1 MRHILR
7 FIFRLS
13 VAVGVLLGGA
23 GTIAGVYFYR
33 SVTRDLPDFRTIEQ
47 YRPPA
52 VTSVYSSDGTLIAEF
67 FRERRY
73 PVSLKEIPLIVRQA
87 FLASE
92 DAQFYSHPGVDV
104 VSIVRA
110 AIINFQSGK
119 SKQGASTITQQVV
132 KNLLLSPEKRLRR
145 KIKEAILSYR
155 LEKRLSKDDILE
167 IYLNQIF
174 FGNGAYGI
182 KAAAKTYFH
191 KEQLSELTIG
201 EAALLAGLPKAP
213 SHYSPHTQ
221 PRRARDRRQYVLGQM
236 LKNRFISRDQ
246 FLEASREEI
255 KAFPLSQRNVFAA
268 PHFITDLRVRMQQGW
283 PLIDIDSAGIKIF
296 TSVDLKATKIA
307 ERELK
312 AGLRVV
318 DKRRGW
324 RGPID
329 SIKGKLPTHRDSFIR
344 RYTGR
349 LYHSGDLDNSEPHVA
364 LVTGVSRDKISIDLG
379 NEQGVLDMEGSR
391 WGIRRLGAGE
401 RRFSAPLNEG
411 LKAGDIIE
419 VTVDKGKFIL
429 AQTPKIQGS
438 SVILDPFTGRIVAMI
453 GGYDYGASQFNRTTQ
468 SLRQP
473 GSAFKPIVYLAAID
487 GFGYS
492 PSSIVHDSP
501 RSFRVGDTW
510 WTPHNFD
517 GKYKGA
523 ISLQM
528 ALELSRNLVSADIV
542 SKIGLSSVIRY
553 AKRLGLSTPLGR
565 NPSLSLGSSE
575 VLPIELARAY
585 GVLVARGVLSD
596 TRLVDKLVDRDGT
609 VIFNAD
615 SQPNLPYKQVVDPKS
630 AFILAHMMKGVVDR
644 GTARVVSTLGY
655 PVGGKT
661 GTTNNYM
668 DTWFVGF
675 TPRWVC
681 GVWVGFD
688 EKKKIGEKE
697 TGGAISAPIFLNTMK
712 SFLEES
718 ERDDRE
724 GLQRALEEEAQL
736 FDIGVVPVKSAE
748 PLDFEPPAGVEPRW
762 ISRESGQRMKDGTP
776 GAVKEYFVMES
787 TRPVG
792 ESGGEQSAAPI
803 DEYFESG
810 QL

>member
-1 MRHILR
+1 MRGLAR
-7 FIFRLS
+7 FIFRLFLGI
-13 VAVGVLLGGA
+13 GVLLGGVA
-23 GTIAGVYFYR
+23 TIAGVYFYR

-52 VTSVYSSDGTLIAEF
+52 VTSVYAADGTLIAEF

-73 PVSLKEIPLIVRQA
+73 PVTLKEIPLVVRQA

-92 DAQFYSHPGVDV
+92 DAQFYSHPGVDLI
-104 VSIVRA
+104 SIARA
-110 AIINFQSGK
+110 AVINFQSGK

-132 KNLLLSPEKRLRR
+132 KNLLLSSKKNIKR

-174 FGNGAYGI
+174 FGKFAYGI

-191 KEQLSELTIG
+191 KDDLSTLTIA

-213 SHYSPHTQ
+213 SKYSPNRQ
-221 PRRARDRRQYVLGQM
+221 PELARKRRQYVLGQM
-236 LKNRFISRDQ
+236 LKNGFITPSQ
-246 FLEASREEI
+246 YEEASREEVR
-255 KAFPLSQRNVFAA
+255 AYPVSLRNVFAA
-268 PHFITDLRVRMQQGW
+268 PHFITELRVRLQQGW
-283 PLIDIDSAGIKIF
+283 PLIDIDSAGVKVY
-296 TSVDLKATKIA
+296 TTVDLRATKIA
-307 ERELK
+307 ERELR

-318 DKRRGW
+318 DRRRGW

-329 SIKGKLPTHRDSFIR
+329 SIRAGASESRGQFLSKYST
-344 RYTGR
+344 R
-349 LYHSGDLDNSEPHVA
+349 LYQPDAPDSAEPHVA
-364 LVTGVSRDKISIDLG
+364 LVTSVSPHRIEVDLG
-379 NEQGVLDMEGSR
+379 EKRAALDSIGSR
-391 WGIRRLGAGE
+391 WATQRMGPGDHRYSRPIH
-401 RRFSAPLNEG
+401 EG
-411 LKAGDIIE
+411 LKPGDVVE
-419 VTVDKGKFIL
+419 VQVDGDKL
-429 AQTPKIQGS
+429 VLSQTPKIQGS
-438 SVILDPFTGRIVAMI
+438 TVILDPFTGRVVAMI
-453 GGYDYGASQFNRTTQ
+453 GGYDYAASQFNRTTQ

-487 GFGYS
+487 GAGYS

-517 GKYKGA
+517 EKYKGA

-542 SKIGLSSVIRY
+542 SKIGLTTVIRY
-553 AKRLGLSTPLGR
+553 AKKLGLTTPLGR

-575 VLPIELARAY
+575 VFPIELARAY
-585 GVLVARGVLSD
+585 GVLVARGVLAD
-596 TRLVDKLVDRDGT
+596 TRLVDKLVDRDGS
-609 VIFNAD
+609 VIFDAD
-615 SQPNLPYKQVVDPKS
+615 SQVNSPYRQTVDQKS

-661 GTTNNYM
+661 GTTNNFM

-688 EKKKIGEKE
+688 EKIKIGDKQ
-697 TGGAISAPIFLNTMK
+697 TGGVVSAPIFLKTMK
-712 SFLEES
+712 AFLDDNQRS
-718 ERDDRE
+718 ERE
-724 GLQRALEEEAQL
+724 GLQQRINKEAETL
-736 FDIGVVPVKSAE
+736 GVGAVPVPE
-748 PLDFEPPAGVEPRW
+748 VQPLDFEPPPGVEPRW
-762 ISRESGQRMKDGTP
+762 ISRESGRVLKEGTP
-776 GAVKEYFVMES
+776 GAVKEYFVAS
-787 TRPVG
+787 G
-792 ESGGEQSAAPI
+792 EGDEGEIGEEDPQRSVQ
-803 DEYFESG
+803 EYFESSD
-810 QL
+810 L

>member
-1 MRHILR
+1 MRGPAR
-7 FIFRLS
+7 FIFRLFVAIS
-13 VAVGVLLGGA
+13 VLVGGA
-23 GTIAGVYFYR
+23 GTVAGVYFYR
-33 SVTRDLPDFRTIEQ
+33 SVTRDLPDFRSVEQ
-47 YRPPA
+47 YRPAA
-52 VTSVYSSDGTLIAEF
+52 VTSVYAADGTLIAEF

-73 PVSLKEIPLIVRQA
+73 PVSLKDIPLVVRHA

-92 DAQFYSHPGVDV
+92 DAQFYSHPGVDL
-104 VSIVRA
+104 VSIARA
-110 AIINFQSGK
+110 ALINFQSGK

-132 KNLLLSPEKRLRR
+132 KNLLLSSKKNIKR
-145 KIKEAILSYR
+145 KVKEAILSYR

-174 FGNGAYGI
+174 FGKGAYGI

-191 KEQLSELTIG
+191 KDDLSTLTVG

-213 SHYSPHTQ
+213 SKYSPNRQ
-221 PRRARDRRQYVLGQM
+221 PELARKRRQYVLGQM
-236 LKNRFISRDQ
+236 LKNGFITPAQ
-246 FLEASREEI
+246 YEEASREEVR
-255 KAFPLSQRNVFAA
+255 AFPVSHRNVFAA
-268 PHFITDLRVRMQQGW
+268 PHFITDLRVRLQQGW
-283 PLIDIDSAGIKIF
+283 PLIDIDSAGIKVY
-296 TSVDLKATKIA
+296 TTVDLRATRIA
-307 ERELK
+307 ERELR

-318 DKRRGW
+318 DQRRGW

-329 SIKGKLPTHRDSFIR
+329 SIRGSSADNREQFLK
-344 RYTGR
+344 RYSNR
-349 LYHSGDLDNSEPHVA
+349 LYRAEASDSNEPHVA
-364 LVTGVSRDKISIDLG
+364 LVTNVSPQRIEVDL
-379 NEQGVLDMEGSR
+379 
-391 WGIRRLGAGE
+391 GE
-401 RRFSAPLNEG
+401 RRGSLDLDLARWGTRRVAAGDRHFSRPIHEG
-411 LKAGDIIE
+411 LKPGDVIE
-419 VTVDKGKFIL
+419 VIVDGDKFAL
-429 AQTPKIQGS
+429 SQTPKIQGS
-438 SVILDPFTGRIVAMI
+438 SVILDPFTGRVVAMI

-487 GFGYS
+487 GFGYT

-517 GKYKGA
+517 EKYKGA

-542 SKIGLSSVIRY
+542 SKIGLTSVIRY
-553 AKRLGLSTPLGR
+553 AKKLGLTTPLGR

-575 VLPIELARAY
+575 VFPIELARAY
-585 GVLVARGVLSD
+585 GVLVARGVLAD
-596 TRLVDKLVDRDGT
+596 TRLVDKLVDRDGS

-615 SQPNLPYKQVVDPKS
+615 AQVNAPYKQAVDSKS

-644 GTARVVSTLGY
+644 GTARVVSSLGY

-661 GTTNNYM
+661 GTTNNFM

-688 EKKKIGEKE
+688 EKIKIGDKQ
-697 TGGAISAPIFLNTMK
+697 TGGVVSAPIFLKTMK
-712 SFLEES
+712 AFLQDQEQRE
-718 ERDDRE
+718 RE
-724 GLQRALEEEAQL
+724 GLVQRITEEAEAL
-736 FDIGVVPVKSAE
+736 SIGVVPVPAVQ

-762 ISRESGQRMKDGTP
+762 IFRENGRLTKEGTP
-776 GAVKEYFVMES
+776 GAVKEFFV
-787 TRPVG
+787 VNG
-792 ESGGEQSAAPI
+792 EGDNLEDGEAGPQRSVE
-803 DEYFESG
+803 EYFESND
-810 QL
+810 L

>member
-1 MRHILR
+1 MRQILR
-7 FIFRLS
+7 FIFRLTI
-13 VAVGVLLGGA
+13 ACGVLLGGA
-23 GTIAGVYFYR
+23 GTIAGVYLYR

-52 VTSVYSSDGTLIAEF
+52 VTSVYASDGTLIAEF

-73 PVSLKEIPLIVRQA
+73 PVSLKEVPLVVRQA

-92 DAQFYSHPGVDV
+92 DAQFYSHPGVDI
-104 VSIVRA
+104 VSIARA
-110 AIINFQSGK
+110 AIINFQSGQ

-132 KNLLLSPEKRLRR
+132 KNLLLSPEKKLRR

-155 LEKRLSKDDILE
+155 LEKRLSKEDILE

-191 KEQLSELTIG
+191 KEDLSQLSIG

-213 SHYSPHTQ
+213 SRYSPHTQ
-221 PRRARDRRQYVLGQM
+221 PNRARVRRQYVLGQM
-236 LKNRFISRDQ
+236 LKNGFISRAQ
-246 FLEASREEI
+246 FLEASREDI
-255 KAFPLSQRNVFAA
+255 KAFPVSDRNVFGA
-268 PHFITDLRVRMQQGW
+268 PHFITDLRVRMQKGW

-307 ERELK
+307 ERELR
-312 AGLRVV
+312 AGLRAV

-329 SIKGKLPTHRDSFIR
+329 TLRGKASEQRDVFIR
-344 RYTGR
+344 RYASR
-349 LYHSGDLDNSEPHVA
+349 LYHSEAPDSSEPHVA
-364 LVTGVSRDKISIDLG
+364 LVTGVARERISIDLG
-379 NEQGVLDMEGSR
+379 EKQGLLDPEGSK
-391 WGIRRLGAGE
+391 WGIRRLGGAE
-401 RRFSAPLNEG
+401 KRFSIPLHES

-419 VTVDKGKFIL
+419 VIVEGDRFIL
-429 AQTPKIQGS
+429 SQTPKIQGS
-438 SVILDPFTGRIVAMI
+438 SVILDPFTGRVVSMI
-453 GGYDYGASQFNRTTQ
+453 GGYDYGMSQFNRTTQ

-510 WTPHNFD
+510 WSPHNFD

-542 SKIGLSSVIRY
+542 SKIGLASVIRY
-553 AKRLGLSTPLGR
+553 AKRLGISTPLGR

-575 VLPIELARAY
+575 VLPIELVRAY
-585 GVLVARGVLSD
+585 GVLAARGVLSE
-596 TRLVDKLVDRDGT
+596 TRLVDKLIDRDGS

-615 SQPNLPYKQVVDPKS
+615 AQPNLPYKQVIDPKS

-644 GTARVVSTLGY
+644 GTARVVSALGY

-681 GVWVGFD
+681 GIWVGFD

-697 TGGAISAPIFLNTMK
+697 TGGVVSAPIFLNTMK
-712 SFLEES
+712 GFLAES
-718 ERDDRE
+718 EQSERE
-724 GLQRALEEEAQL
+724 NVQRNIEEEAQL
-736 FDIGVVPVKSAE
+736 LDIGVVPIKSE
-748 PLDFEPPAGVEPRW
+748 IPLDFEPPPGVEARW
-762 ISRESGQRMKDGTP
+762 ISRDSGQRMKEGAP
-776 GAVKEYFVMES
+776 GAVKEYFIKES
-787 TRPVG
+787 TSSVEEGDG
-792 ESGGEQSAAPI
+792 EEMATPI
-803 DEYFESG
+803 EEYFESG
-810 QL
+810 RL